1 MATKSFLKDIVI
13 KDKKTAKN
21 FVLALENAE
30 KKGRKKINFKSGV
43 KTIDDKETIKR
54 MFGVIVWSMFITN

>member
-43 KTIDDKETIKR
+43 KTIDDKETNR
-54 MFGVIVWSMFITN
+54 

>member
-13 KDKKTAKN
+13 KDKKEAKN
-21 FVLALENAE
+21 FVLALEKAE
-30 KKGRKKINFKSGV
+30 KKERKKINFKSGV

-54 MFGVIVWSMFITN
+54 MFGVIV

>member
-30 KKGRKKINFKSGV
+30 KKRRKKINFKSGV

-54 MFGVIVWSMFITN
+54 MFGVIV

>member
-30 KKGRKKINFKSGV
+30 KKRRKKINFKSGV

-54 MFGVIVWSMFITN
+54 MFGV